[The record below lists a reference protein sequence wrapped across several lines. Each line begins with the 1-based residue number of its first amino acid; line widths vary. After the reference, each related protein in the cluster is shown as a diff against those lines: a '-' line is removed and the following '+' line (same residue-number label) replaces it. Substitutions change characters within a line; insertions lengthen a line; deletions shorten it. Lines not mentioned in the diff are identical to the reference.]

1 MECSWN
7 GAETMQERFYGSE
20 VKGKCGAT
28 MKRLCMKA
36 ATGGER
42 PATEASDNKQRPRAE
57 SSDNEGRD
65 NDERSRD
72 NGCREWRRPSRV
84 HVRCRECM

>member
-7 GAETMQERFYGSE
+7 GAETMQERFYGSV

-42 PATEASDNKQRPRAE
+42 PATEASDTKQRPRAK

-65 NDERSRD
+65 NDS
-72 NGCREWRRPSRV
+72 
-84 HVRCRECM
+84 RECLWGRREYLMKLFAKFCDDLA